1 MIQKFGG
8 FAIAQ
13 VGMIE
18 EAQGYK
24 NESWPSVNDWSK
36 SDLENVR
43 GDADLDLK
51 GEGVVKDSVRLRN
64 TELSDKTWKH

>member
-1 MIQKFGG
+1 
-8 FAIAQ
+8 
-13 VGMIE
+13 MIE

-24 NESWPSVNDWSK
+24 NKSWPSVNDWSK

-51 GEGVVKDSVRLRN
+51 DEGVVKDSVRLRN